1 MDWQVTI
8 EPIKGKT
15 DNPAHDLSEGRTF
28 AVGTQ
33 QIVFGRESNCDIVF
47 PPDARMIG
55 ARHGRLLRQA
65 SGDYVV
71 EAFGNHTLLIDGYP
85 PTQGQAIADNAT
97 VRFGNSRGP
106 MIRVRLA
113 REARKDG
120 LKDTID
126 QEEVVPPSKAAA
138 RIKIGLM
145 ALAVVVVAGGAGLW
159 WLDHQTSARVRQITQ
174 QVDDMHAAIAEQV
187 KTAFPSPDALRKSAF
202 AVILN
207 DRTKGPKVIGTAW
220 PLAAGMLVTNAHI
233 AAVMDSLKP
242 SEQLFVHKLDGQGSI
257 PVTGKRIHDGYTAFK
272 DFVNQAIK
280 TSQGFAAL
288 TDGVA
293 MPSAYDVALLEVD
306 PSANLGDYLQ
316 VSDDPAALA
325 AGAPLAF
332 AGYPIEGTGAQNLAQ
347 FSPNPQVQFGRVTAL
362 SDYFLFHAD
371 ASNALLVENSL
382 PAAGG
387 ASGSPIIDASGKVVA
402 VLSGGTVDFRAGVRS
417 PSAVML
423 NYAQRADLIE
433 GLIHPASFDLAAA
446 KIEWQNALSLFDGHR
461 NRVIADA
468 RATLA
473 KETGGPVDEE
483 KPISAS
489 LKTSEAVEA
498 GTATYRDH
506 TVTVAA
512 GHSYTYIAYGDYDGT
527 LNLMLLRDGKG
538 IDSAF
543 GSSWF
548 SSLTYA
554 ADKDETLTLRVLG
567 QTKKKVAYSLYALTG
582 QGAAATAVQTTK

>member
-15 DNPAHDLSEGRTF
+15 DNPAFDLAESRTF
-28 AVGTQ
+28 DFGTD
-33 QIVFGRESNCDIVF
+33 QIVFGRESNCDVVF
-47 PPDARMIG
+47 PPEARMVG
-55 ARHGRLLRQA
+55 RQHGRLYRQI
-65 SGDYVV
+65 SGDYLI
-71 EAFGNHTLLIDGYP
+71 EAFGDHYFEVNGYRHEQGQPITDNTTIRLGNAKGPLVRVRMARAEATSDLGTTIDEAP
-85 PTQGQAIADNAT
+85 PTSTGMIIAHVKRAI
-97 VRFGNSRGP
+97 V
-106 MIRVRLA
+106 
-113 REARKDG
+113 
-120 LKDTID
+120 
-126 QEEVVPPSKAAA
+126 
-138 RIKIGLM
+138 

-159 WLDHQTSARVRQITQ
+159 WMDHQTSARVQQITQ

-187 KTAFPSPDALRKSAF
+187 KNAFPSPDALRKAAF

-220 PLAAGMLVTNAHI
+220 PLQAGMLVTNAHI

-242 SEQLFVHKLDGQGSI
+242 GEQLFVHRLDGQGSI
-257 PVTGKRIHDGYTAFK
+257 PVTGKRFHDGYKAFN
-272 DFVNQAIK
+272 DFVDQAIH

-293 MPSAYDVALLEVD
+293 MPSAYDVAILEVD
-306 PSANLGDYLQ
+306 PAANLGDYLQ

-382 PAAGG
+382 PATGG

-402 VLSGGTVDFRAGVRS
+402 VLSGGTVDFRDGVRS

-423 NYAQRADLIE
+423 NYAQRADLINN
-433 GLIHPASFDLAAA
+433 LIDPGSFDLAAA
-446 KIEWQNALSLFDGHR
+446 KTEWENALSLFDSHR

-506 TVTVAA
+506 AVTVAA

-527 LNLMLLRDGKG
+527 LNLMLLRNGKG

-548 SSLTYA
+548 SSLTYT

-567 QTKKKVAYSLYALTG
+567 QTKRKVAYSLYTLAG
-582 QGAAATAVQTTK
+582 EGAAAAAAQTTN